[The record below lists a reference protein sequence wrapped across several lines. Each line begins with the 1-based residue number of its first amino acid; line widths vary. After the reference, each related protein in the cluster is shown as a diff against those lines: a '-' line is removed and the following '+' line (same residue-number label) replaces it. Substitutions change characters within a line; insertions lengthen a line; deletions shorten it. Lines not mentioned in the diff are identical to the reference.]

1 MFLGGL
7 IALNII
13 SSIAIGTFRY
23 ATKLKLRKD
32 AVPCGICKQKGFIYA
47 NGVKAGSAN
56 IKWSPLYD
64 PIAFNPCLCPTCDGN
79 KLAVFYSLLPCNF
92 CFTTDLG
99 IAEIYLY
106 AALFDM
112 YCRVQLCLNCLGKG
126 YTTGKM

>member
-79 KLAVFYSLLPCNF
+79 K
-92 CFTTDLG
+92 
-99 IAEIYLY
+99 
-106 AALFDM
+106 
-112 YCRVQLCLNCLGKG
+112 VQLCLNCLGKG